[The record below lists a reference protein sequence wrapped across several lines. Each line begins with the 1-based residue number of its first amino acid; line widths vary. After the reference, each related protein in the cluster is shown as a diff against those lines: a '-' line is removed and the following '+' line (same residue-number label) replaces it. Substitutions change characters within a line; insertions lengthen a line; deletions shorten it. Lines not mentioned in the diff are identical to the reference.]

1 MQKQEVIRDTI
12 VKIIEKTTLQPI
24 SDNSEIYKEI
34 INSQNQI
41 YNFIIVVFLGIIA
54 LFAGATWLYNR
65 KIVRAEIIKETDKI
79 FNEEKEKLT
88 KQIKAELEGE
98 LNFLKGESARLFAN
112 NIKGKKPGDYSNKYY
127 WWMQCVKYYKAI
139 DKGKGVRISTENA
152 LHNLEKCIDT
162 KEESKEF
169 ILETYP
175 NLVTNFYD
183 IIEIIPNEL
192 NAEKSKIKKL
202 TNELFK

>member
-1 MQKQEVIRDTI
+1 MKKQEVIRDTI

-34 INSQNQI
+34 INSQNQT
-41 YNFIIVVFLGIIA
+41 YNLIIVVFLGIIA
-54 LFAGATWLYNR
+54 LYNR

-79 FNEEKEKLT
+79 FNEEKDKLT
-88 KQIKAELEGE
+88 KQIKAEFEGE

-112 NIKGKKPGDYSNKYY
+112 NIKGEKPGDYSNRYY

-152 LHNLEKCIDT
+152 LNSLEKCIDT
-162 KEESKEF
+162 KAESKEY

-175 NLVTNFYD
+175 DLVAHFYD

-192 NAEKSKIKKL
+192 DAEKSRIKNL
-202 TNELFK
+202 TNELLK